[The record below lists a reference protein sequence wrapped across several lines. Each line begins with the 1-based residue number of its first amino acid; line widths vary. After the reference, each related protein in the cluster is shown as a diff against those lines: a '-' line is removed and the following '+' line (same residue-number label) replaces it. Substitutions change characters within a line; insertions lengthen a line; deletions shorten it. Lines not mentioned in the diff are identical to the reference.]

1 MSASKPGPGS
11 TRPTL
16 APGARPATQRLERR
30 MSGAEAVV
38 RALEAHGVDVVFGI
52 PGTHTLPIDRFVAES
67 PIRHILPRH
76 EQGSGF
82 AADGY
87 ARASGRAGVCIVTSG
102 PGVTNLAT
110 PAAQAYSDSIPM
122 LIVSPGVPREIY
134 RRGTGFLHEAKDL
147 SLAMDSLVG
156 WSHRAE
162 SPGDVVD
169 AIYRA
174 FWEFASCR
182 PRPVHLE
189 VPIDVLDAEAVVSVP
204 PPRAA
209 RRPQA
214 SAAEVRDALAL
225 LAAAS
230 RPGLLVGGGAQD
242 AAPEVARLARALDA
256 IVVTTINGK
265 GAFPEDDELA
275 IGAALGSRAGRD
287 ALAACDLVL
296 AIGTEVAETDLEDG
310 PLALRGTLIRLDID
324 PGQLQ
329 MNLPADR
336 ALQGDAATTARA
348 LLAGLGPD
356 RQGDGPARAREARR
370 RADEEVRAR
379 ARDLTW
385 VMEGMSEVLHQDVIV
400 ACDTTQLTYQG
411 VLPARFAR
419 QPRSCFN
426 PTGYATLGYALPAAI
441 GAKMARPDRR
451 ALAVAGDGGI
461 LFTLPELA
469 TAVDLGLQLPIVVT
483 NNRGYGE
490 IREGMVA
497 RHIDP
502 FGVTFDPPS
511 FTQVAAAFGARGAVA
526 HDATELRGALDT
538 AFQSDGPTLV
548 EAVLSR

>member
-1 MSASKPGPGS
+1 
-11 TRPTL
+11 
-16 APGARPATQRLERR
+16 

-38 RALEAHGVDVVFGI
+38 RALEAHGVDVVFGM

-134 RRGTGFLHEAKDL
+134 RRGTGFCHEAKDL

-225 LAAAS
+225 LVSAS

-256 IVVTTINGK
+256 IVVTINGRRV
-265 GAFPEDDELA
+265 PQDDELP
-275 IGAALGSRAGRD
+275 IGAAGIEGGTRRRSPPATWCGDRYRGRGD
-287 ALAACDLVL
+287 R
-296 AIGTEVAETDLEDG
+296 LEAG

-324 PGQLQ
+324 PGQLS
-329 MNLPADR
+329 
-336 ALQGDAATTARA
+336 G
-348 LLAGLGPD
+348 
-356 RQGDGPARAREARR
+356 
-370 RADEEVRAR
+370 
-379 ARDLTW
+379 
-385 VMEGMSEVLHQDVIV
+385 
-400 ACDTTQLTYQG
+400 
-411 VLPARFAR
+411 
-419 QPRSCFN
+419 
-426 PTGYATLGYALPAAI
+426 
-441 GAKMARPDRR
+441 
-451 ALAVAGDGGI
+451 
-461 LFTLPELA
+461 
-469 TAVDLGLQLPIVVT
+469 
-483 NNRGYGE
+483 
-490 IREGMVA
+490 
-497 RHIDP
+497 
-502 FGVTFDPPS
+502 
-511 FTQVAAAFGARGAVA
+511 
-526 HDATELRGALDT
+526 
-538 AFQSDGPTLV
+538 
-548 EAVLSR
+548 